1 VLQPLASSPPSAAST
16 AAPRGICGRLD
27 GPSPPRRPAVLAR
40 YDRLALLIGMKS
52 SRKHMQRQWR
62 RSKRGPAHSRGAAPV
77 RSGFLVTGWLTSDSQ
92 RSTHTPTPTAHFHPG
107 SAIDIIPCETHRN
120 WSLQLPLHLPERSA
134 WVRQNV
140 RFQEQSMHFG
150 TAVPQ
155 LGRPATGVWRPGRGS
170 GRRNFWADA
179 RQRRRDTAGGG
190 WMPVGSGADA
200 VVHIHAR
207 SWCRQ
212 HHAYCGHRRKNRI
225 SNGRGAAMTS
235 CTVSSVPMPRTST
248 P

>member
-1 VLQPLASSPPSAAST
+1 
-16 AAPRGICGRLD
+16 LD

-140 RFQEQSMHFG
+140 RFQEPSMHFG
-150 TAVPQ
+150 TAVPHSADQ
-155 LGRPATGVWRPGRGS
+155 RRACGDRTEGVDAETSGPTRGS
-170 GRRNFWADA
+170 GGGILRGVVGCQWAVA
-179 RQRRRDTAGGG
+179 RTRWCTFMRVAGAVSTTPTADIVARIASRTG
-190 WMPVGSGADA
+190 
-200 VVHIHAR
+200 VV
-207 SWCRQ
+207 
-212 HHAYCGHRRKNRI
+212 
-225 SNGRGAAMTS
+225 
-235 CTVSSVPMPRTST
+235 PP
-248 P
+248 